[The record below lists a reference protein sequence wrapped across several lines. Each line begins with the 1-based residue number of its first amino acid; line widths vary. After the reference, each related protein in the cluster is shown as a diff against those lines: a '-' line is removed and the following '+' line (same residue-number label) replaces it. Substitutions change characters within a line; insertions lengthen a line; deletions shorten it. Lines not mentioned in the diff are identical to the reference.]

1 MIRLGGGASLLL
13 IGTVLVM
20 SAVEGAV
27 RVKNL
32 VRVDG
37 AIDSQLMGYGLV
49 IGLAGTG
56 DSERSLATTQSVA
69 NMLREFGVQVP
80 VIGVRTRN
88 VAAVMVT
95 ANAGHGLRPGDR
107 FDVMVSAMADARSL
121 AGGTLIMTPLL
132 GADRRTYAM
141 AQGPVTTDSFRFE
154 QDGALAQKNHPTAGT
169 VSAGALS
176 QLSMESLLVSATGT
190 MDLLLLDPDYT
201 TAVRIASAIT
211 GERQGLSAYVHD
223 AGRVRVQLPDT
234 SESGVALAMAAV
246 ENVTIQPDLRA
257 RVVVNERTGT
267 VVAGGDVSISGVT
280 VTQGDIRVAISRRNL
295 VSQPGGVLIGDLP
308 GVRTAVVPESR
319 IVVEESEA
327 RAVTLAPGSTVAD
340 LVASLQVIRASPQD
354 VVAVLQG
361 ISRAGALHAELIVQ

>member
-1 MIRLGGGASLLL
+1 MAGVKGCVWLLVVQLMLMFPAS
-13 IGTVLVM
+13 
-20 SAVEGAV
+20 AEV

-32 VRVDG
+32 VRIDG

-56 DSERSLATTQSVA
+56 DSERSQATTQSVA

-95 ANAGHGLRPGDR
+95 ANAGHGLRVGDR
-107 FDVMVSAMADARSL
+107 FDVTVSAMADARSL
-121 AGGTLIMTPLL
+121 AGGTLLMTPLL
-132 GADRRTYAM
+132 GADRRTYAV

-154 QDGALAQKNHPTAGT
+154 QDGALAQRNHPTAGT
-169 VSAGALS
+169 VSAGALAH
-176 QLSMESLLVSATGT
+176 QGLESVLVSPTGT
-190 MDLLLLDPDYT
+190 LDLLLLDPDYT
-201 TAVRIASAIT
+201 TAVRIASAIS
-211 GERQGLSAYVHD
+211 GGRRGLSAYVYD
-223 AGRVRVQLPDT
+223 AGRVRIQLSDT
-234 SESGVALAMAAV
+234 SEAGIAVAMAAV

-280 VTQGDIRVAISRRNL
+280 VTQGDIRVAISRRNMI
-295 VSQPGGVLIGDLP
+295 SQPGGLLVGDMP

-319 IVVEESEA
+319 IVVEESDA
-327 RAVTLAPGSTVAD
+327 RAVTLESGSTVAD
-340 LVASLQVIRASPQD
+340 LVAALRVIMATPQD

-361 ISRAGALHAELIVQ
+361 INRAGALHAELIVQ